1 MDIGRIAMH
10 EFEGSERLL
19 KALDEGDIGEL
30 ARAIGQGYDQGG
42 YASGGEYMQV
52 VRMLRLIESADDNK
66 GAYTV
71 KCREMAIRLLETLP
85 DTEPDTGH
93 EINLNVLGEGN
104 EGLYLRRLYVQNL
117 VQFCGYL
124 GKDAALFESL
134 YGLINSP
141 KMKADIAGTS
151 ISAHLARS
159 LSAVQT
165 DRRLQPTW
173 EDMLNE
179 AGERSEGS
187 FYREPLEGGLYE
199 GYRGLCQLPPESG
212 DAGYAGLI
220 PAGAFEHAT
229 GRLVQMLD
237 SNHDNGFPRGELGK
251 ASMVMDEL
259 FFLSRGYTQELVGQV
274 ICGMEKTEWP
284 GWAKRVA
291 AAIESNGYALLEPA
305 HIELAL
311 YTAATAGK

>member
-10 EFEGSERLL
+10 EFEGSARLL
-19 KALDEGDIGEL
+19 KALDKGDIGEL
-30 ARAIGQGYDQGG
+30 EHAIGQGYVSGG
-42 YASGGEYMQV
+42 YAGGGEYMQV
-52 VRMLRLIESADDNK
+52 VKMLRLIESADDHK
-66 GAYTV
+66 GTYTV

-85 DTEPDTGH
+85 DTEP
-93 EINLNVLGEGN
+93 EIE
-104 EGLYLRRLYVQNL
+104 YVQNL

-124 GKDAALFESL
+124 GKDADLFESL
-134 YGLINSP
+134 YGLIGSP
-141 KMKADIAGTS
+141 GMQADIAGTR
-151 ISAHLARS
+151 ISSHLVRS

-187 FYREPLEGGLYE
+187 FYREFLEGGLYD
-199 GYRGLCQLPPESG
+199 GYRGICQLPPEAG
-212 DAGYAGLI
+212 DSGYAGCI

-229 GRLVQMLD
+229 GRLVQMMD
-237 SNHDNGFPRGELGK
+237 SNHDNGFPRSELGK
-251 ASMVMDEL
+251 ATLVMDEL
-259 FFLSRGYTQELVGQV
+259 FFLSRGYTQALIGQV
-274 ICGMEKTEWP
+274 ICGMERAEWP

-305 HIELAL
+305 HLELAL
-311 YTAATAGK
+311 YTAATAGKQRESKT